1 MIALPITPE
10 GLPSVGRRIYWDL
23 RTTARW
29 VAFRSVDIIERL
41 DSEPE
46 FFGSLEQ
53 AAHAVSSDP
62 LTEIKAAMIGGA
74 DLDPWALHVGEIMP
88 RRVGVELWPFA
99 DFSVEA
105 FGANCGGVLI
115 GGELVCRGLQFRAD
129 KVRRAFPV
137 GETIKRR
144 GYRNA
149 VRELRILADVALS
162 GAAEPPKACEWI
174 PEAATVYEISGRQAR
189 AAWEEVSTTAGY
201 EFLASNLGKRKAARA

>member
-1 MIALPITPE
+1 MIALPVTPE
-10 GLPSVGRRIYWDL
+10 GLPSVGRRVYWDL

-29 VAFRSVDIIERL
+29 VAFRSIDIIERL

-53 AAHAVSSDP
+53 AAYAVSSDP

-74 DLDPWALHVGEIMP
+74 DLDPWALHAGEIMP

-99 DFSVEA
+99 DFSVEM

-129 KVRRAFPV
+129 KVRRAFAV
-137 GETIKRR
+137 GDTIKLR

-149 VRELRILADVALS
+149 VRELVTLADIALS
-162 GAAEPPKACEWI
+162 GSSGPPKACEWI
-174 PEAATVYEISGRQAR
+174 PDAADTYEISDRQAR
-189 AAWEEVSTTAGY
+189 AAWSEVSKMQGY
-201 EFLASNLGKRKAARA
+201 EFLASNAGKTKNKRA